1 MLDYKLI
8 GLRIKEKRKSC
19 GYTQEELAEAL
30 GISATYLSRIE
41 NGRRNLSLDLLV
53 DLCRELKVGIDSII
67 FGADDM
73 FIGTYAAVFEDIFE
87 NCNKYEIHMIIE
99 LAEALKNILKSSRKY
114 EQ

>member
-8 GLRIKEKRKSC
+8 GLRIREKRKNC

-53 DLCRELKVGIDSII
+53 DLCRELRVGIDSII

-73 FIGTYAAVFEDIFE
+73 FIGTYAAVFENLFE
-87 NCNKYEIHMIIE
+87 NCNKYEIHLIIE
-99 LAEALKNILKSSRKY
+99 LAEALKSILKNSRKY
-114 EQ
+114 GQ